1 MPPRRPALA
10 RGARLSSTGVPR
22 RPASPGNRAPL
33 RGNWLLALVLVLVGV
48 AVLGSVAV
56 RFAPAGSSVA
66 VWWPAAGLTAAFLLA
81 TGPDRRRAGV
91 VVLGVLVATALA
103 NWYGGRPPVAAAC
116 FGVANAAEAA
126 VFWALMA
133 GSGRRPR
140 LAALEDLGRLLLATV
155 AGAVTFGVLAG
166 AAVKLTLA
174 GTFLPTAYAVAASH
188 AAAVLVIAPLGVVVR
203 SRRSQP
209 LRTEDALQWVVLLG
223 VTVAIFGTSR
233 AVPLAFLPLPV
244 LVWGA
249 TRLHLRTV
257 AAQLLVVSVLVIVL
271 TNRGE
276 GPFAT
281 AARQSGYQPETV
293 GALTQAFLVT
303 AAVTTLALAV
313 STVQR
318 RSAVEALRREA
329 QFASVVIDSVTSSIV
344 VVGPDGRVE
353 RVNSMA
359 ARYLGRPEGGVVG
372 LPVDEV
378 FPVEARSSS
387 AFPGPEGGDA
397 GPREQDWDVEGLGVR
412 RMVWSTG
419 FLTDEAGRRTHEV
432 RTGTDVTEE
441 LASRLF
447 LETVLD
453 SAAATAI
460 IGTDREGVITLFNA
474 GATNLLGRGAEDVV
488 GKLNWVELHDPAEI
502 EEAARQQGVEP
513 GPEVIVHEVLRT
525 GESRNRDWTWV
536 TSDGRRI
543 VVDHTTSR
551 IVDPSGRVTG
561 FLTVAEDVTL
571 RREADLATAQALAR
585 ERQAVEELTALD
597 RTKTDFLSAVSHEL
611 RTPLASVLGYTEL
624 LEDDGAGPLSPRQ
637 REVVSRIDRNG
648 RRLLALIEDLLVN
661 SRIEAGQLDLARVPC
676 DLAAVVETVW
686 EAAVTQA
693 QHRALDLRLD
703 LPEEPVVVEGD
714 PGGLERVVT
723 NLLSNAVKF
732 TPDGG
737 RIEVTLSTE
746 VQPEAA
752 GSHGDD
758 PYGGERHGGEPH
770 GGDPHGGDPGS
781 GPGRDAA
788 VAMARITVRDTGIGI
803 PSTDRGQVFRR
814 FYRSAAATDR
824 AVPGAGLGLSIVKA
838 VVDGLGG
845 TVDVESQEG
854 VGSTFTVR
862 LPLARSTS
870 LASD

>member
-10 RGARLSSTGVPR
+10 RGALLSSTGVLR
-22 RPASPGNRAPL
+22 RLASPGERAPL
-33 RGNWLLALVLVLVGV
+33 SRSWLAALLLVLVGV
-48 AVLGSVAV
+48 VVLGSVAV

-66 VWWPAAGLTAAFLLA
+66 VWWPAAGLAAAFLLA
-81 TGPDRRRAGV
+81 TGPDRRRAGL
-91 VVLGVLVATALA
+91 VVLGVLVATGLA
-103 NWYGGRPPVAAAC
+103 NWYGGRPPLAAAC
-116 FGVANAAEAA
+116 FGVANAAESA
-126 VFWALMA
+126 VFWACMA

-140 LAALEDLGRLLLATV
+140 LGSLEDLGRLLLATV
-155 AGAVTFGVLAG
+155 AGAATFGLLAG

-203 SRRSQP
+203 SRRSQR
-209 LRTEDALQWVVLLG
+209 LRLEDVLQWVALIG
-223 VTVAIFGTSR
+223 VTLAVFGTTR

-257 AAQLLVVSVLVIVL
+257 AAQLLVVSVVVIVL
-271 TNRGE
+271 TNRGD

-281 AARQSGYQPETV
+281 AARQSGYRPETV

-318 RSAVEALRREA
+318 RTALEALRREA
-329 QFASVVIDSVTSSIV
+329 QFASVVLDSVTSSIV

-353 RVNSMA
+353 RVNAMA
-359 ARYLGRPEGGVVG
+359 ARYLGRQEGEVVG
-372 LPVDEV
+372 VPVGEV
-378 FPVEARSSS
+378 FPADPATSS
-387 AFPGPEGGDA
+387 AVPGAEGAEGVDA
-397 GPREQDWDVEGLGVR
+397 GPREQDWDVDGLGVR
-412 RMVWSTG
+412 RMVWSRG

-447 LETVLD
+447 IETVLN

-460 IGTDREGVITLFNA
+460 IGTDRDGVITLFNA
-474 GATNLLGRGAEDVV
+474 GATNLLGRAAEDVV
-488 GKLNWVELHDPAEI
+488 GELNWVELHDPDEI
-502 EEAARQQGVEP
+502 EGAARQQGVEP

-525 GESRNRDWTWV
+525 GESRNRDWTWL
-536 TSDGRRI
+536 TSDGQRI

-551 IVDPSGRVTG
+551 ILDPSGRVTG
-561 FLTVAEDVTL
+561 FLTVAEDVTQ

-585 ERQAVEELTALD
+585 EREAVEELTALD

-624 LEDDGAGPLSPRQ
+624 LEDGGAGPLSPRQ
-637 REVVSRIDRNG
+637 NEVVARIDRNG
-648 RRLLALIEDLLVN
+648 RRLLALIEDLLIN
-661 SRIEAGQLDLARVPC
+661 SRIEAGQLDLAHVPC
-676 DLAAVVETVW
+676 DLVPVVETVW
-686 EAAVTQA
+686 DAAVVQA
-693 QHRALDLRLD
+693 QHRDLDLRLD
-703 LPEEPVVVEGD
+703 LPEGPVVVEGD
-714 PGGLERVVT
+714 PAALERVVT

-737 RIEVTLSTE
+737 RVELVLAAE
-746 VQPEAA
+746 GQPTV
-752 GSHGDD
+752 
-758 PYGGERHGGEPH
+758 GGPDGGADRDVAH
-770 GGDPHGGDPGS
+770 R
-781 GPGRDAA
+781 GPG
-788 VAMARITVRDTGIGI
+788 VPMARIAVRDTGIGI
-803 PSTDRGQVFRR
+803 PQGDRGQVFRR

-854 VGSTFTVR
+854 AGSTFTVR
-862 LPLARSTS
+862 LPLARST
-870 LASD
+870 AKHSD